1 MDKNMFLKIT
11 ENIKSKSIITKENTL
26 ISELGL
32 LPSEINSYFK
42 KIPIKRNTAY
52 VEMKKIISRKII
64 QVHNEKYKDKKNLK
78 YKLQEI
84 AKLVE
89 LDNHSTILH
98 YLKYEKFDDKL
109 ASFIRE
115 NFVNWIKNKQ
125 YPLPYKNLICQI
137 DYIIVNEDELD
148 VIKLTKDYKITKKT
162 FDYYIDIK
170 QRQFFIN

>member
-11 ENIKSKSIITKENTL
+11 ENIKSKSVITKENTL
-26 ISELGL
+26 ISGLGL

-52 VEMKKIISRKII
+52 VEIKKIISRKII
-64 QVHNEKYKDKKNLK
+64 QVHNEKYKDKKYLK
-78 YKLQEI
+78 YKLREI
-84 AKLVE
+84 AKLLE
-89 LDNHSTILH
+89 LDNHSTILN
-98 YLKYEKFDDKL
+98 YFKNEKFDDKL

-125 YPLPYKNLICQI
+125 YPLPYKNLNYQI

-148 VIKLTKDYKITKKT
+148 VIKLTNDLKITKET
-162 FDYYIDIK
+162 FNYYIDIK
-170 QRQFFIN
+170 ERQFFIN

>member
-64 QVHNEKYKDKKNLK
+64 QVHNEKYKDKKYLK

>member
-64 QVHNEKYKDKKNLK
+64 QVHNEKYKDKKYLK

-98 YLKYEKFDDKL
+98 YLKHEKFDDKL